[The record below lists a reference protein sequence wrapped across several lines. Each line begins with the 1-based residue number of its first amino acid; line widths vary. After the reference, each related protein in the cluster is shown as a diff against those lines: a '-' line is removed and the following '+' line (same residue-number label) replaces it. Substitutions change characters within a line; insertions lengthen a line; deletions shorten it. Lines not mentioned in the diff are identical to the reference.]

1 MMGPAAIKVLLREL
15 QFVPI
20 PARTPRAANHGAGPC
35 PGGRGRSAST
45 RGNLRTDSISSWTT
59 ASHRLARRQ
68 GMEPRQLQAAIWR
81 AVKEREQKA
90 TGNTSEPFEKLLPRK
105 IAADP
110 EMQALIA
117 RAKAGEPAPPRP

>member
-1 MMGPAAIKVLLREL
+1 M
-15 QFVPI
+15 
-20 PARTPRAANHGAGPC
+20 
-35 PGGRGRSAST
+35 
-45 RGNLRTDSISSWTT
+45 
-59 ASHRLARRQ
+59 
-68 GMEPRQLQAAIWR
+68 
-81 AVKEREQKA
+81 KEREQKA